1 MVEYG
6 GIDEMVKV
14 TALSRQNLRVQAP
27 LPLPTTILMFDV
39 MRLLSN
45 VRVYFV
51 ILYTRPMST

>member
-14 TALSRQNLRVQAP
+14 TALSRQNLRVQA
-27 LPLPTTILMFDV
+27 PLPTTILMFDV